1 MEKWVEISINKI
13 EGSIRCQQG
22 DERRALQHG
31 VFYSRKP
38 WGPPGVSWPPPSRN
52 RIEKREKRE
61 RAGRP
66 PKFERVADGSQQRVS
81 QRASLATSES
91 VQYQV
96 SLSGL
101 KRETMRSA
109 ILALAFAALI
119 ATAGVVTRGTF
130 RAE

>member
-1 MEKWVEISINKI
+1 MRGMLPVLYMFFKLPKLFNFHIFRLAAEKGLVQ
-13 EGSIRCQQG
+13 GS
-22 DERRALQHG
+22 
-31 VFYSRKP
+31 V
-38 WGPPGVSWPPPSRN
+38 
-52 RIEKREKRE
+52 REKRE